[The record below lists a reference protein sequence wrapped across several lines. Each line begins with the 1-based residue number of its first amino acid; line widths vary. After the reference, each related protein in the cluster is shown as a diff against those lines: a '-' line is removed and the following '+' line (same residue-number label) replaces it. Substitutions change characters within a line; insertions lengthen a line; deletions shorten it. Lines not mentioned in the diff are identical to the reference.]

1 MNVNKQCDIC
11 KYIVY
16 TCKYVVKNKCLIFIP
31 CFFSPILYCVKN
43 YLHFLN
49 YVRSNLEHM
58 SSDKKICD
66 LFNFLKPFS
75 FTHIRNVAI
84 KHFVGANINNRAK
97 KSLYVYI
104 YIYICVLYFFFISCS
119 IFIEDRHKITIM

>member
-1 MNVNKQCDIC
+1 MCVKDKMC
-11 KYIVY
+11 YIY
-16 TCKYVVKNKCLIFIP
+16 SM
-31 CFFSPILYCVKN
+31 FFSPILYCVKN

-58 SSDKKICD
+58 SSDKKIYE
-66 LFNFLKPFS
+66 LFNFLNPFS

-97 KSLYVYI
+97 THYMRIYTYAFYIFSSLASQYSYRIDVKSSLW
-104 YIYICVLYFFFISCS
+104 
-119 IFIEDRHKITIM
+119 EDQN

>member
-1 MNVNKQCDIC
+1 M
-11 KYIVY
+11 
-16 TCKYVVKNKCLIFIP
+16 
-31 CFFSPILYCVKN
+31 FFSPILYCVKN

-104 YIYICVLYFFFISCS
+104 YIYTYVFY
-119 IFIEDRHKITIM
+119 IFSSLAAQYS